1 MLFYLL
7 SRGLEPEVAQRLLK
21 WAFLEDVV
29 AKIEVA
35 ELRRQIEQRLARQVP
50 EPFARGESA

>member
-50 EPFARGESA
+50 EPFARGEPA